1 MDRILTIGSTGSD
14 VSELQ
19 ALLNRRPPTQFPPLK
34 IDNIFGPK
42 TSARV
47 KEFQRNNGLQID
59 GIVGPKTAAALP
71 TIAPV
76 VAISEPIPATLK
88 QATEPAVYD
97 STSAADAQLCN
108 VERGFRAGRMSLD
121 EFRQIKKVLQ
131 EE

>member
-1 MDRILTIGSTGSD
+1 MRRLSQDSVQ
-14 VSELQ
+14 VSLV
-19 ALLNRRPPTQFPPLK
+19 PV
-34 IDNIFGPK
+34 
-42 TSARV
+42 SAHA
-47 KEFQRNNGLQID
+47 I
-59 GIVGPKTAAALP
+59 PTAAALP

-108 VERGFRAGRMSLD
+108 VERGFRASRMSLD